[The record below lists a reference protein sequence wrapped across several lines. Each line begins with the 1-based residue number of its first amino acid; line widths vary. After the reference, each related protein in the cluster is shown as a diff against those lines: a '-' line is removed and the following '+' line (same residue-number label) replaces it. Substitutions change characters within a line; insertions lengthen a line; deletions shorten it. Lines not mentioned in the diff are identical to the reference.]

1 MQTRQSLMATQ
12 AAVKEQSQLLERQRA
27 TLSQN
32 AELVQI
38 DRLEEEVSRI
48 QEVCQYAM
56 DQACGFCVAL
66 SAHVGCCS
74 SRMCADSASP

>member
-1 MQTRQSLMATQ
+1 MQTKQRLMATQ

-48 QEVCQYAM
+48 QEVCQYVL
-56 DQACGFCVAL
+56 DQACGFA
-66 SAHVGCCS
+66 
-74 SRMCADSASP
+74 

>member
-1 MQTRQSLMATQ
+1 MATQ

-48 QEVCQYAM
+48 QEVCQHAYKLVVLRSTVSTCRLA
-56 DQACGFCVAL
+56 
-66 SAHVGCCS
+66 CS
-74 SRMCADSASP
+74 SSSMCAESASP